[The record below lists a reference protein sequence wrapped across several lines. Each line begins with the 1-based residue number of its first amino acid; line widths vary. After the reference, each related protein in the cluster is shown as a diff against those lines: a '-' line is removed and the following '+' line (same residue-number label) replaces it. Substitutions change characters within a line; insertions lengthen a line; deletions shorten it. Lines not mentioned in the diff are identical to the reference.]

1 MHHISE
7 RIAKN
12 GSLAARHYSNDWA
25 SNLTK
30 YRIALAESADSI
42 ATSNQI
48 TPDMTAQILSEVREL
63 LRAEFLTEGV

>member
-1 MHHISE
+1 MHHLSE

-30 YRIALAESADSI
+30 YRIALATAADSI
-42 ATSNQI
+42 VTAENIS
-48 TPDMTAQILSEVREL
+48 PDMTAQILSEVREL
-63 LRAEFLTEGV
+63 LRVEFLTEGA